1 MRVHEDDD
9 GEDDDGEDGD
19 DSEDGESEDDDNE
32 DDCVDDTWVLKGSV
46 IEKKHPSFL
55 LMPNFHKLQ
64 EDSKNVSLKI
74 GSKGP
79 QKLGPFSPF
88 S

>member
-55 LMPNFHKLQ
+55 FIPNCHKLR
-64 EDSKNVSLKI
+64 ENSKNASLKI
-74 GSKGP
+74 GS
-79 QKLGPFSPF
+79 
-88 S
+88 

>member
-46 IEKKHPSFL
+46 IEKKNTHLFCWYQIFTNCKSIPK
-55 LMPNFHKLQ
+55 M
-64 EDSKNVSLKI
+64 
-74 GSKGP
+74 
-79 QKLGPFSPF
+79 
-88 S
+88 